1 MKEAEKYSISEPV
14 VKNNFLGGG
23 GIPKTVKP
31 FKNASSV
38 LKVWLRHYANKKID
52 DIPTSGQSIT
62 LRLSQNQE
70 YPSAEKNELRC
81 CSLRKTQDGTYH
93 SSGLFLLQTKHCNL

>member
-14 VKNNFLGGG
+14 VKNNFLGG

-38 LKVWLRHYANKKID
+38 LKVWLRPWHYANKKID

-70 YPSAEKNELRC
+70 YPSAEKNE
-81 CSLRKTQDGTYH
+81 
-93 SSGLFLLQTKHCNL
+93 

>member
-62 LRLSQNQE
+62 LRLSQTQE
-70 YPSAEKNELRC
+70 YPSAEKNE
-81 CSLRKTQDGTYH
+81 
-93 SSGLFLLQTKHCNL
+93 